1 MASSGI
7 PGVTWDAVTYVERA
21 LLQDKTN
28 AEAGAMFSRMIQE
41 SLKSW
46 FTQVM
51 FILLCIDLINVL
63 FQKNPSWD
71 SCRLPRNWLYLLAVI
86 WAFIHYLMITLNLG
100 NIAHSWDLIV
110 KLTFGAWRPWCYCGH
125 VMVPARI
132 YCCTRDVIISNA
144 WEGEEMFVFH
154 HFLWCKTDGINYIAG

>member
-51 FILLCIDLINVL
+51 FILLCIDLI
-63 FQKNPSWD
+63 D
-71 SCRLPRNWLYLLAVI
+71 
-86 WAFIHYLMITLNLG
+86 
-100 NIAHSWDLIV
+100 
-110 KLTFGAWRPWCYCGH
+110 
-125 VMVPARI
+125 
-132 YCCTRDVIISNA
+132 
-144 WEGEEMFVFH
+144 
-154 HFLWCKTDGINYIAG
+154 